1 MVSTYCTLV
10 LTYICT
16 SKEITRARLR
26 VVQLVI
32 TICFYDD
39 NYVCLCKASNPWGF
53 KTTISLQISIIYESI
68 RSSMLKYIG
77 IVPTRVK
84 DYIICWLPA
93 NKLATMCN
101 TYSTI
106 SGLKKLSKLS
116 FFFSFIILVLIL
128 YGAVTSSFAKYWNV
142 LKERLRNFSKNFLLS
157 YKLDVSFVAL
167 LRFSI
172 AKNAHAWRDTS
183 KGSCLSFFRHWM
195 ISFYCVL

>member
-53 KTTISLQISIIYESI
+53 KMTISLQISIIYESI

-93 NKLATMCN
+93 NKLATMYN

-116 FFFSFIILVLIL
+116 FFFFSFIILVLIL
-128 YGAVTSSFAKYWNV
+128 YIMYCMV
-142 LKERLRNFSKNFLLS
+142 L
-157 YKLDVSFVAL
+157 
-167 LRFSI
+167 
-172 AKNAHAWRDTS
+172 
-183 KGSCLSFFRHWM
+183 
-195 ISFYCVL
+195 

>member
-10 LTYICT
+10 LTYMCT
-16 SKEITRARLR
+16 SKEITRARLC

-77 IVPTRVK
+77 IAPTRVK
-84 DYIICWLPA
+84 DYIIYWLPA
-93 NKLATMCN
+93 NKLATMYN

-106 SGLKKLSKLS
+106 SGLKELSKL
-116 FFFSFIILVLIL
+116 ILVLIL
-128 YGAVTSSFAKYWNV
+128 YIMYCMV
-142 LKERLRNFSKNFLLS
+142 L
-157 YKLDVSFVAL
+157 
-167 LRFSI
+167 
-172 AKNAHAWRDTS
+172 
-183 KGSCLSFFRHWM
+183 
-195 ISFYCVL
+195 

>member
-93 NKLATMCN
+93 NKLATMYN

-116 FFFSFIILVLIL
+116 FFFFFYYLGIDIVYYVL
-128 YGAVTSSFAKYWNV
+128 YGAVTSSFAKY
-142 LKERLRNFSKNFLLS
+142 
-157 YKLDVSFVAL
+157 
-167 LRFSI
+167 
-172 AKNAHAWRDTS
+172 
-183 KGSCLSFFRHWM
+183 
-195 ISFYCVL
+195 